1 MPSIPLDEG
10 ARDQRRADPFWLEQ
24 GNGPLW
30 IGAAIVAAVL
40 GLYSVAVILNGA

>member
-1 MPSIPLDEG
+1 MSTIPLDEG
-10 ARDQRRADPFWLEQ
+10 ARDGRRAGPFWIEE

-30 IGAAIVAAVL
+30 IGVAIVAAVL